1 MNALIRN
8 FATLVAFA
16 SLTLA
21 QINVSAADIVI
32 GQAVPLTGSL
42 AELGAA
48 TSLGGKLYFDQ
59 VNAQGGV
66 HGAKLK
72 LVVRDDGYKVDET
85 VRQVH
90 ELIDKDK
97 AQVLFEIVGAGN
109 VGALIKQNILSD
121 AGIALVGARTGAD
134 SLRNPVNAHVFNTRA
149 SYRYE
154 AAKIVR
160 QIKQV
165 GISEIGVLY
174 QDDPFGAEGLAAVKE
189 ALTAN
194 GVKLA
199 VTASYPKNTTNI
211 EAASKTL
218 LAANPQALIMVA
230 NTTAAAAFIK
240 HFRSLGGY
248 GMIFALSAVY
258 EKELVKLVG
267 KPMAQGIG
275 IATATPYPYSAT
287 SKLVLEYQAA
297 LKKYAPRDTAPSY
310 ASLEGYIAAK
320 VLVEGLRRAG
330 PEPTRERIRN
340 ALEAMQ
346 HYDMG
351 GFSVSYSPSNHNGT
365 DFVDV
370 AVMDQHGDLMR

>member
-1 MNALIRN
+1 MNALVRY
-8 FATLVAFA
+8 FSMLVAFVA
-16 SLTLA
+16 LLLA
-21 QINVSAADIVI
+21 QANVQAAEIVI

-48 TSLGGKLYFDQ
+48 TSLGGKIYFDQ

-66 HGAKLK
+66 NGARLK

-85 VRQVH
+85 VRQVR

-109 VGALIKQNILSD
+109 VGALIKQNILAD

-149 SYRYE
+149 SYRFE

-174 QDDPFGAEGLAAVKE
+174 QDDPFGAEGLAAVKD
-189 ALTAN
+189 ALAAN
-194 GVKLA
+194 GVKLS
-199 VTASYPKNTTNI
+199 VTASYPKNTTAI
-211 EAASKTL
+211 EPASKTIQ
-218 LAANPQALIMVA
+218 AANPQALIMVA

-240 HFRSLGGY
+240 HFRGAGGY

-258 EKELVKLVG
+258 EKELVRLVG

-275 IATATPYPYSAT
+275 IAAATPYPYSAT

-297 LKKYAPRDTAPSY
+297 LKKYAPPDTAPSY
-310 ASLEGYIAAK
+310 ATLEGYIAAK
-320 VLVEGLRRAG
+320 VLVEALRRAG
-330 PEPTRERIRN
+330 PEPTRERIR
-340 ALEAMQ
+340 ATLEAMQ
-346 HYDMG
+346 RYDLG
-351 GFSVSYSPSNHNGT
+351 GFTVGYTSGNHNGT

-370 AVMDQHGDLMR
+370 AVMDQHGELMR